1 MDKEIFMNAALVVM
15 AAGLGSRYGGIKQI
29 AGLGP
34 AGEILLEYAVYDAM
48 EAGFDRIILIVKDEI
63 LEDVKRL
70 CGDRLSGLT
79 DVQYAIQ
86 SFVNIPSFYTVPGE
100 RSKPFGTVHA
110 VLSAA
115 ELIDR
120 PFAVIN
126 ADDYYGRDA
135 FVKIYEGL
143 KSLPEQGG
151 ANMVSYFLKN
161 TVSDFGSVTRG
172 VCAQE
177 GGRLKTVTETYEIA
191 PRADGSIRDG
201 KDNILD
207 PEALVSMNFWGFMP
221 SILPVMKDY
230 FDAFLRSLSPEEI
243 KKECLLPTMVDD
255 LIRSGRLSVEVLS
268 TDAQWFGVTYKEDRE
283 KAMQALEELH
293 AQGVYPPTLR

>member
-1 MDKEIFMNAALVVM
+1 MNAALVVM

-86 SFVNIPSFYTVPGE
+86 SFKNIPSFYTVPGE

-115 ELIDR
+115 ERIDR

-143 KSLPEQGG
+143 KTLPEQGG
-151 ANMVSYFLKN
+151 ANMVSYYLKN

-191 PRADGSIRDG
+191 PRADGSIRDE

-230 FDAFLRSLSPEEI
+230 FDAFLRALSPEEI

-268 TDAQWFGVTYKEDRE
+268 TDAQWFGVTYQEDRE
-283 KAMQALEELH
+283 KAMQALEKLH
-293 AQGVYPPTLR
+293 AQGVYPPSLR

>member
-1 MDKEIFMNAALVVM
+1 MNAALVVM

-86 SFVNIPSFYTVPGE
+86 SFENIPSFYTVPGE

-283 KAMQALEELH
+283 KAMQALEKLH

>member
-1 MDKEIFMNAALVVM
+1 MNAALVVM

-34 AGEILLEYAVYDAM
+34 KGEILLEYAVYDAL
-48 EAGFDRIILIVKDEI
+48 EAGFDRVIMIVKEEI

-70 CGDRLSGLT
+70 CGDRLSAIT

-86 SFVNIPSFYTVPGE
+86 SYESLPAFYRVPAG

-115 ELIDR
+115 PYIDR

-126 ADDYYGRDA
+126 ADDYYGKDA

-143 KSLPEQGG
+143 KTLPAQGG
-151 ANMVSYFLKN
+151 GCMVGYRLKN
-161 TVSDFGSVTRG
+161 TVSRYGAVTRG
-172 VCAQE
+172 VCTEE
-177 GGRLKTVTETYEIA
+177 GGALKQVVETYEIS
-191 PRADGSIRDG
+191 PWPDGTIRSG
-201 KDNILD
+201 EEELLD
-207 PEALVSMNFWGFMP
+207 PEALVSMNIWGFMP
-221 SILPVMKDY
+221 SVLPAMQEY
-230 FDAFLRSLSPEEI
+230 FEDFLRGLSPEEI

-255 LIRSGRLSVEVLS
+255 MIHAGSLSVAVLS
-268 TDAQWFGVTYKEDRE
+268 TDAEWFGVTYRDDRE
-283 KAMQALEELH
+283 KAMLALQKLH
-293 AQGVYPPTLR
+293 AAGAYPASLR